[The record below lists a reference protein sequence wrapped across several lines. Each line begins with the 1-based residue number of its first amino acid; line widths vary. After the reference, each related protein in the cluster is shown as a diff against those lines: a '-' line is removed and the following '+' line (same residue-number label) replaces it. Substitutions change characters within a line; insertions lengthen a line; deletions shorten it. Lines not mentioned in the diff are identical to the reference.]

1 MATKA
6 QLIKFIM
13 ETFTEYDG
21 EAISKSKLDGYKKA
35 ELEEFISYVRMESEL
50 SDWINNN

>member
-13 ETFTEYDG
+13 EVFAEPNG

-35 ELEEFISYVRMESEL
+35 DLEEFITSKGIEAEL
-50 SDWINNN
+50 ADWLANN